1 MHAVG
6 AAAGID
12 IPGQLV
18 DYFGTKENSSW
29 FQKSIFLPFNGEKD
43 LIMVKRK
50 T

>member
-1 MHAVG
+1 MLAVG

-12 IPGQLV
+12 IPGQLGV
-18 DYFGTKENSSW
+18 FGAKENSSW
-29 FQKSIFLPFNGEKD
+29 FQKSIFLLFHCEKD